1 MATRRW
7 NKSNI
12 LSTSCRSISTIY
24 FDLEKD
30 ETRLIKG
37 KKNNCMICGKCL
49 DKKVINK
56 SINKDGK
63 EFILDN
69 KVLHNVCRYYSE
81 KIKYG

>member
-1 MATRRW
+1 MVQEDGIKATFCPLLAEVYPQY
-7 NKSNI
+7 I
-12 LSTSCRSISTIY
+12 

>member
-1 MATRRW
+1 
-7 NKSNI
+7 
-12 LSTSCRSISTIY
+12 
-24 FDLEKD
+24 
-30 ETRLIKG
+30 
-37 KKNNCMICGKCL
+37 MICGKCL

-81 KIKYG
+81 KNKIWIRMIKNE